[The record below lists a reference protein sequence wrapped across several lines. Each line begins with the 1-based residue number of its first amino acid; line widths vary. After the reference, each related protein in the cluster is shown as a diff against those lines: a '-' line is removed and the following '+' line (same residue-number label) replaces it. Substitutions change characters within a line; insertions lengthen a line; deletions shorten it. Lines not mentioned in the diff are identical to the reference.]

1 MFSTKEVL
9 TTEMLFKN
17 GKMKNISKSQ
27 VLTLKDEVA
36 YQDGMVVS
44 KTLVQND
51 AVSVTLFSFDKGE
64 EISTHESGGD
74 AMIVALDGV
83 GKITIEG
90 EEFILNE
97 GETIVMPAKKPHA
110 VFAKEQFKM
119 LLIVMFPEE

>member
-51 AVSVTLFSFDKGE
+51 VVSVTLFSFDKGE

-74 AMIVALDGV
+74 AFVTCLDGV
-83 GKITIEG
+83 GKITVDGIEYILKEG
-90 EEFILNE
+90 ES
-97 GETIVMPAKKPHA
+97 IVMPAKHPHA
-110 VFAKEQFKM
+110 VFGEERFKM
-119 LLIVMFPEE
+119 LLVVVF